1 MSDDIT
7 DTLAPSSTQLDAID
21 LITGPRVF
29 TVKSVDVKK
38 DAEQP
43 VSIHLEEFPRPWKPS
58 KNQRRVL
65 AYCWGEKSAAWAG
78 RRMKL
83 FRDPDV
89 TFGKDKPGGTRIAE
103 LSHIDGPKSV
113 PLLISQGR
121 SALYTVHPLTEPAL
135 PATNAIPEP
144 TADEVAACADTA
156 KLGAMWR
163 ASGAEMRAVIE
174 ARVAAIKADAAEL
187 DGPLIGG
194 ADHA

>member
-29 TVKSVDVKK
+29 TVKSVDVKT
-38 DAEQP
+38 DSDQP
-43 VSIHLEEFPRPWKPS
+43 VSIHLEEFPRPWRPS
-58 KNQRRVL
+58 KNMRRVL
-65 AYCWGEKSAAWAG
+65 AYCWGEKSKQWTG
-78 RRMKL
+78 RRLKL

-121 SALYTVHPLTEPAL
+121 SAMYTVRPLSESTSA
-135 PATNAIPEP
+135 ATVTDSP
-144 TADEVAACADTA
+144 TAEDVAASTDLDA
-156 KLGAMWR
+156 LGAMWK

-174 ARVAAIKADAAEL
+174 ARVAQIKAAAEI

-194 ADHA
+194 AA